1 MKTNFTVTR
10 RAKIIWGILGIV
22 LIIVPVLGWLNSP
35 STPAAPVLEQNKSA
49 KPALPKKSES
59 SADKLTE
66 VAAHPSTVPAM
77 ALPPRNLGELSDLR
91 GELEKLKIQSQ
102 IEELKTKQIESL
114 QKRTSGSATPQVSLP
129 ALTPPAAGSRSA
141 PITLPEPRS
150 GRSGL
155 SVISVQGVGNT
166 ITATIQ
172 TSSGQTVVRP
182 GSKIGD
188 MVVTSISR
196 EGVSVRRA
204 GKISNLPF
212 E

>member
-22 LIIVPVLGWLNSP
+22 LILVPVLGWLNSH
-35 STPAAPVLEQNKSA
+35 SAPAAPVIEPNHSA
-49 KPALPKKSES
+49 KPPLPKKSEP
-59 SADKLTE
+59 SAMTE
-66 VAAHPSTVPAM
+66 VAANPSTIPAM

-102 IEELKTKQIESL
+102 IEELKTKQVESL
-114 QKRTSGSATPQVSLP
+114 QKRTVPQVSLP
-129 ALTPPAAGSRSA
+129 ALTPPPASSRAASVS
-141 PITLPEPRS
+141 LPEPRS

-166 ITATIQ
+166 ITATVQ